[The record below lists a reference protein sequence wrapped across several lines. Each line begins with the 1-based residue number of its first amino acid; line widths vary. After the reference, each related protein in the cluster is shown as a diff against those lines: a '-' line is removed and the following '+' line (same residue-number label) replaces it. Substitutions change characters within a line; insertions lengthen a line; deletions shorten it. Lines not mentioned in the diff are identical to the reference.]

1 MMWLIYLFIIV
12 ASIILL
18 SRRYLGWFISKLL
31 ARQFGWKSVRL
42 TGIGLFRIQNIK
54 IVICNGFSVEVHDLR
69 LSSSFVNQ
77 EQRKPIMFTAADLRV
92 ESELSL
98 IQNASKENKAKTSN
112 KLTPEKQA
120 RIMQW
125 IQYVGAKVH
134 TSNIVLLDALPGCL
148 LHITFDNLCLET
160 YLEREGLQLELK
172 CKLIQSKL
180 FLRKKIDA
188 LLLDVSLAGSASVD
202 VSEGSGKLKKFSVNL
217 GNPRIIVYD
226 GIINYINNHTIRKVK
241 SEMPSESNKD
251 PALIRL
257 LRRTPNINFDIDK
270 LSVQFIASLNVT
282 HPRRLSL
289 NLQTLKTTVDTSM
302 QTASIQFTDC
312 KITDNSADSHFH
324 CHHFLATVISQ
335 VPAPAP
341 PGIALPSSV
350 FQASVHIFTPFIVM
364 YQHDLSWWINYGRGS
379 QFSKFFGRKSSFE
392 DDFSHQNII
401 IEKTFDELNNVDSAP
416 RIIIDSEL
424 TDFQCQLR
432 NSDSKTVVFGI
443 DLATL
448 TADHLMEE
456 VEFGVESLWCHHGDV
471 GVINE
476 RLTLD
481 PTKHVFGTTVAIGAG
496 LAKFIKY
503 RGNKQLC
510 IQLDECQFEWEE
522 EVITLIVDFVQS
534 IRSQKVES
542 PEESDT
548 VDKHL

>member
-1 MMWLIYLFIIV
+1 MY
-12 ASIILL
+12 
-18 SRRYLGWFISKLL
+18 
-31 ARQFGWKSVRL
+31 
-42 TGIGLFRIQNIK
+42 
-54 IVICNGFSVEVHDLR
+54 
-69 LSSSFVNQ
+69 
-77 EQRKPIMFTAADLRV
+77 
-92 ESELSL
+92 
-98 IQNASKENKAKTSN
+98 
-112 KLTPEKQA
+112 
-120 RIMQW
+120 
-125 IQYVGAKVH
+125 
-134 TSNIVLLDALPGCL
+134 DALPGCL

-226 GIINYINNHTIRKVK
+226 GIFDYINSHTVRKVK
-241 SEMPSESNKD
+241 NESPSESNNKD

-270 LSVQFIASLNVT
+270 LSIQFIASLNVPQ
-282 HPRRLSL
+282 PRRLSL
-289 NLQTLKTTVDTSM
+289 HLQTMKTTVDTSS
-302 QTASIQFTDC
+302 QTASLQFTDC
-312 KITDNSADSHFH
+312 KITDNSADSNFH
-324 CHHFLATVISQ
+324 CLQFLATVVSQ
-335 VPAPAP
+335 VPVVPVL
-341 PGIALPSSV
+341 PGLPSSV
-350 FQASVHIFTPFIVM
+350 FQASVHIFTPFIVL

-392 DDFSHQNII
+392 DDFSYQNIVL
-401 IEKTFDELNNVDSAP
+401 EKAATDELNNIDTNIVP

-432 NSDSKTVVFGI
+432 NSNSKTVVFGI

-448 TADHLMEE
+448 HHEMEE
-456 VEFGVESLWCHHGDV
+456 IEFGVESLWCHHSDG

-481 PTKHVFGTTVAIGAG
+481 PAKHAWGTTVAIGAG

-503 RGNKQLC
+503 RGNRQLC

-542 PEESDT
+542 PEESNIVESTLVNSDSWESVDT
-548 VDKHL
+548 LSSRSQRIFNDD